1 MNINDRV
8 DLMVKLGEY
17 FVMNDETL
25 QSVKQKASMQN
36 PWFSIDFVNL
46 AIKNIAQNFL
56 QKDLLESWI
65 SQYDFKENPVQKN
78 TGIVMA
84 GNIPLVGFHDFLC
97 VFISGHRAIVKLS
110 SKDEV
115 LLKHIADK
123 LIEINSHAKQHIVF
137 MEMLRNCDAYIATG
151 SNNSSRY
158 FEYYFS
164 KYPNIIRRNRTSV
177 AILTGNETEEEL
189 NLLADDIQLYYGMG
203 CRNVTKL
210 FVPEGYD
217 FIGLL
222 DALRRYNYFADFHK
236 YRNNYDY
243 QLALLIM
250 NRKFYMTND
259 SIILTENDSVFAP
272 VSQVN
277 YSFYNE
283 SKTPGASLQENADV
297 QCIVGKNFMPFGKAQ
312 SPLLTDYADGI
323 DTMQFL
329 KQLNSKLHS
338 KVTIHKPLYFY
349 FLLFY
354 F

>member
-1 MNINDRV
+1 MNINKRI
-8 DLMVKLGEY
+8 DLLVKLGEY
-17 FVMNDETL
+17 FMLNNDSL
-25 QSVKQKASMQN
+25 QLVKEKAKDQN
-36 PWFSIDFVNL
+36 PWFNIEFINL
-46 AIKNIAQNFL
+46 ALNNITKNFL
-56 QKDLLESWI
+56 QNNLLQNWVKQYGIAEP
-65 SQYDFKENPVQKN
+65 SQQKKV
-78 TGIVMA
+78 GIVMA

-97 VFISGHRAIVKLS
+97 VFISGHKAIIKPS

-115 LLKHIADK
+115 LIKHIVDK
-123 LIEINSHAKQHIVF
+123 LFDWNEDAKHQIVVA
-137 MEMLRNCDAYIATG
+137 ENLKNCDAYIATG

-177 AILTGNETEEEL
+177 AILNGDETSAEL
-189 NLLADDIQLYYGMG
+189 NLLADDMQLYYGMG

-217 FIGLL
+217 FIALL
-222 DALRRYNYFADFHK
+222 DALRKYNHFADFHK

-277 YSFYNE
+277 YSSYNE
-283 SKTPGASLQENADV
+283 SKTLIKSLQNNQDI
-297 QCIVGKNFMPFGKAQ
+297 QCIVGNNFTPFGQSQ
-312 SPLLTDYADGI
+312 SPSLTDYADNI

-329 KQLNSKLHS
+329 KQLPQPKGSN
-338 KVTIHKPLYFY
+338 
-349 FLLFY
+349 
-354 F
+354 